1 MENTKDADQAIL
13 DQQLLA
19 EKKRKA
25 KHRKK
30 VGSLIRKYILLFIG
44 SIITAVGLEI
54 FLVPNN
60 IIDGGIVGISIMA
73 GALTGQPLGLFLV
86 LLNIPFLYLG
96 YKQIGKT
103 FAISTTFAIVS
114 LSYWTSYF
122 HPISE
127 ITHDLFLAAIFGG
140 IITGLGVG
148 IIIRHGG
155 SLDGTEIVAIILDKR
170 SGFSVGE
177 IVMFMNLFI
186 LSSAGLVFGWDRAMY
201 SLVAYFIIAKVI
213 DVVIKGLDESN
224 GVMIVTSEPDEI
236 AEALMAR
243 LGRGV
248 TILHGEGGYTGDPKK
263 VLYCVVTR
271 LEVDKLKAIVL
282 EKDDSA
288 FVTINQVHDIIGGR
302 FKKKAIH

>member
-1 MENTKDADQAIL
+1 METESIVVSAQNE
-13 DQQLLA
+13 A
-19 EKKRKA
+19 EEKLRKKRRAKA
-25 KHRKK
+25 YAYIK
-30 VGSLIRKYILLFIG
+30 KYIALFIG

-54 FLVPNN
+54 FLVPNK
-60 IIDGGIVGISIMA
+60 IVDGGVVGISIMA
-73 GALTGQPLGLFLV
+73 AAVTEYPIGIFLI
-86 LLNIPFLYLG
+86 LLNLPFLYLG
-96 YKQIGKT
+96 YKQIGRT
-103 FAISTTFAIVS
+103 FALSTTFSIVS
-114 LSYWTSYF
+114 LSYWTTQF
-122 HPISE
+122 IPVEE
-127 ITHDLFLAAIFGG
+127 ITNDLFLAAIFGG
-140 IITGLGVG
+140 IVTGLGVG
-148 IIIRHGG
+148 IIIRNGG

-186 LSSAGLVFGWDRAMY
+186 LSAAGLLFGWNQAMY

-224 GVMIVTSEPDEI
+224 GVMIVTSVPDEI
-236 AEALMAR
+236 MEALMAR

-282 EKDDSA
+282 EKDETA
-288 FVTINQVHDIIGGR
+288 FVTINQVHDIVGGR